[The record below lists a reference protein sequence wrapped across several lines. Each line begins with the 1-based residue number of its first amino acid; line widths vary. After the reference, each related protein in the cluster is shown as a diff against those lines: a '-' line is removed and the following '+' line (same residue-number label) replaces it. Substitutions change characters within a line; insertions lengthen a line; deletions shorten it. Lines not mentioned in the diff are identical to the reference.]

1 MDRLPRPSLE
11 AIRAFA
17 VFAETLNFSA
27 AARSLH
33 ISQPALHMKVNR
45 LARELDVPLYTR
57 DGRRLV
63 LTRHGE
69 FVAQHGRDLHER
81 TRLMLERVGGRVPE
95 ERVVLAAGEGA
106 FLYLLGPALR
116 HFTRHAGAAKLTL
129 LTLDRDATVQAVLA
143 GKAHIGVA
151 PLQAVPDD
159 LAAEPLRTVGQILV
173 MPRQHPLAR
182 RKLIKL
188 ADLTGARLVVPRPGQ
203 PQREMLAAALDSAQ
217 VPWKVAVE
225 AGGWELMIEFVRL
238 GLGLAVVNDY
248 CEIPAALVSVP
259 VPDLPSLKFQ
269 ICTLTG
275 AKPQGHAARLLEA
288 LREGAKRRVRS

>member
-1 MDRLPRPSLE
+1 
-11 AIRAFA
+11 
-17 VFAETLNFSA
+17 
-27 AARSLH
+27 
-33 ISQPALHMKVNR
+33 
-45 LARELDVPLYTR
+45 
-57 DGRRLV
+57 
-63 LTRHGE
+63 
-69 FVAQHGRDLHER
+69 
-81 TRLMLERVGGRVPE
+81 
-95 ERVVLAAGEGA
+95 
-106 FLYLLGPALR
+106 
-116 HFTRHAGAAKLTL
+116 
-129 LTLDRDATVQAVLA
+129 
-143 GKAHIGVA
+143 
-151 PLQAVPDD
+151 
-159 LAAEPLRTVGQILV
+159 
-173 MPRQHPLAR
+173 
-182 RKLIKL
+182 LIKL